1 MSKEYSRSKKL
12 FLNSGSS
19 LIFQITTVICGFVL
33 PRIILNTYGSEVNGL
48 VNSITQFLS
57 IIGFLELGVGAVIQ
71 SSLYKPIAEKDF
83 VEISKIVHSG
93 QKFFR
98 KIAMILVVYVAAL
111 IVFYPLLVNQSFG
124 WIYTATMI
132 VALSVSSFAQ
142 YYFGVVDRLFLT
154 ASQRGYVQYN
164 TQTITLVINTVA
176 CCILIKY
183 GASIHMVKLTTS
195 IIYLFRPLVLR
206 LYVNRHY
213 QIDRKIE
220 YIGEPIKQKW
230 NGFAQ
235 HVSAVVLDG
244 TDNIVL
250 TIFSTLS
257 NVSIYS
263 VYHMVVYNVKNLFTS
278 CTQGVHAIL
287 GELWAKKETRKLSE
301 FFSLFEWVLHTSTV
315 FIFCCCGVL
324 IIPFVEVYTSG
335 VTDVNY
341 IQPVFAYIITAANAC
356 HCLRIAYNSM
366 ILAAGHYKQT
376 QKCYI
381 FAACINIVISVVTVI
396 NFGLV
401 GVAIGTLV
409 AMLYQTVWMAWYVSR
424 NLLKRPLHIFVK
436 HILVDAVCVFCI
448 FCATS
453 WIEMGSAS
461 YLSWIIMAL
470 KVAGICAV
478 VIVLINIIFYRKI
491 CYEGF
496 CFIRNKVRKSK

>member
-19 LIFQITTVICGFVL
+19 LVFQITTVICGFIL

-57 IIGFLELGVGAVIQ
+57 IIGFLEFGVGAVIQ
-71 SSLYKPIAEKDF
+71 SSLYKPIAENDF

-98 KIAMILVVYVAAL
+98 KIATILVVYVAVL
-111 IVFYPLLVNQSFG
+111 VVFYPFLVNQSFG
-124 WIYTATMI
+124 WVYTATMI

-154 ASQRGYVQYN
+154 ANQRGYIQYN
-164 TQTITLVINTVA
+164 TQTITLIINTIA

-206 LYVNRHY
+206 LYVNKHY

-220 YIGEPIKQKW
+220 YTGEPIKQKW
-230 NGFAQ
+230 NGLAQ

-278 CTQGVHAIL
+278 STQGVHALL
-287 GELWAKKETRKLSE
+287 GELWAKKETKKLTE
-301 FFSLFEWVLHTSTV
+301 FFSLFEWALHTATV

-341 IQPVFAYIITAANAC
+341 IQPAFAYIITAANAC
-356 HCLRIAYNSM
+356 HCLRIPYNSM
-366 ILAAGHYKQT
+366 ILATGHYKQT
-376 QKCYI
+376 QKNYI
-381 FAACINIVISVVTVI
+381 ISASINIVISVVAVI

-409 AMLYQTVWMAWYVSR
+409 AMLYQTVWMAWYVSK
-424 NLLKRPLHIFVK
+424 NLLERPLHIFIK
-436 HILVDAVCVFCI
+436 HILVDVVCVACSF
-448 FCATS
+448 FAVS
-453 WIEMGSAS
+453 WIEMSSVS
-461 YLSWIIMAL
+461 YLSWIIMAVE
-470 KVAGICAV
+470 VAVICFAV
-478 VIVLINIIFYRKI
+478 IAVLNIILYRKI
-491 CYEGF
+491 CCDGLRLVKDRLK
-496 CFIRNKVRKSK
+496 RNK